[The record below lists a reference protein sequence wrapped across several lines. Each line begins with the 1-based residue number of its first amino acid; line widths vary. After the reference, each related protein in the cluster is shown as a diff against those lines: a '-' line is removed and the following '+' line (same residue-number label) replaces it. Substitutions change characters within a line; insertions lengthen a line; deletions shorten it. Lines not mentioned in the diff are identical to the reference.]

1 MGRDIPN
8 IRIHP
13 KPDIYPNRTDKMETM
28 NKSNVLRRCSSRRRN
43 NENNGTNP
51 IAGNK
56 HMEKST

>member
-1 MGRDIPN
+1 MEKCMGRDIPN

-43 NENNGTNP
+43 DENNGINP
-51 IAGNK
+51 IA
-56 HMEKST
+56 